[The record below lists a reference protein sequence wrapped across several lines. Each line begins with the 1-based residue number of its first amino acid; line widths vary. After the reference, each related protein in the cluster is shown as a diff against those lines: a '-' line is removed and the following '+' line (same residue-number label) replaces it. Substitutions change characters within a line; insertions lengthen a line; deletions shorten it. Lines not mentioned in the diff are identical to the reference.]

1 MKEFDGNAE
10 ISSSSRRWL
19 IILVFSCY
27 SLTSAFQWIE
37 FAILPGIFTE
47 YYGISSNYVTW
58 TSTIYM
64 ATFIP
69 LVFPA
74 TWLVDNTG
82 LKNIALI
89 GSGMNALGA
98 LIKCLALGPDSFW
111 ICFIGQTI
119 AACAQ
124 CLILELP
131 PKIASIWFPANQ
143 VSTATSLG
151 VFGNQ
156 LGVALGF
163 CIPPL
168 IVTGPV
174 TVFNSIFVDP
184 KNENSTTFSGGYPA
198 DWSNEASWSANTTSS
213 AKAEVADQLRI
224 LYYGLGAVT
233 FLLFVLVFFTF
244 EDKPKKFANRASL
257 RRSEIKTDELNQE
270 GVLDSFKLY
279 GQSLLRLMKDKAF
292 VLLTLSYGL
301 NVGVYYAIS
310 TLLNQIIKPTFS
322 ASIFDEQ
329 FLASLDTQIGFMG
342 TMMVVAG
349 LVGAILGGAVLDKFK
364 KFKLTTLICYGLT
377 LVFMVLFTMLVSQA
391 NIIWDFVF
399 ISALGFFMTGY
410 LPIGFEFGAEL
421 TYPESEAT
429 SSGLLNCAAQFFG
442 FSVTFLCQSLVN
454 NPESGA
460 RNANLAMIGCLVF
473 GLVLTMMIKEDLK
486 RQSAEKNDETEKLRG
501 EE

>member
-1 MKEFDGNAE
+1 
-10 ISSSSRRWL
+10 
-19 IILVFSCY
+19 CY

-82 LKNIALI
+82 LKNIALL

-98 LIKCLALGPDSFW
+98 LVKCLALGPDSFW

-168 IVTGPV
+168 IVTGPL
-174 TVFNSIFVDP
+174 TVFN
-184 KNENSTTFSGGYPA
+184 K
-198 DWSNEASWSANTTSS
+198 
-213 AKAEVADQLRI
+213 VADQLRI

-244 EDKPKKFANRASL
+244 ADKPKKFANRASL
-257 RRSEIKTDELNQE
+257 RRSEIKTDELDQE

-310 TLLNQIIKPTFS
+310 TLLNQVYRS
-322 ASIFDEQ
+322 
-329 FLASLDTQIGFMG
+329 
-342 TMMVVAG
+342 
-349 LVGAILGGAVLDKFK
+349 
-364 KFKLTTLICYGLT
+364 
-377 LVFMVLFTMLVSQA
+377 
-391 NIIWDFVF
+391 
-399 ISALGFFMTGY
+399 
-410 LPIGFEFGAEL
+410 
-421 TYPESEAT
+421 
-429 SSGLLNCAAQFFG
+429 
-442 FSVTFLCQSLVN
+442 
-454 NPESGA
+454 
-460 RNANLAMIGCLVF
+460 
-473 GLVLTMMIKEDLK
+473 
-486 RQSAEKNDETEKLRG
+486 
-501 EE
+501 